1 MGSNLIVKRCFLCRG
16 YTEYYCHSC
25 HKDLCKHCKAIHVI
39 DLDTKH
45 HRVTIYREKFN
56 HVPTHD
62 KCVIHPDRIYKKYCE
77 HCEVPVCDACSDP
90 RPQHHKH
97 TLNDIRTAYQT
108 KRRQH
113 EDKMHC
119 IRSET
124 LYIGLVLLEE
134 LRSVVKSDV
143 QTCRSKIS
151 RGQYEIRMRGQS
163 MKDIMDC
170 VIASVI
176 FVERSKLR
184 NLIKKIRKIQYRY
197 IVDIQ
202 KYENR
207 YEESACRPVQFL
219 RFIIKAA
226 HLPQIQDTP
235 HLTHHYSLS
244 LTPEINIKGLIELL
258 SEVQIIKRGKRQLL
272 AGNELLLTLITPPV
286 LQKSLKVKDTKDY
299 KHISCVTPHR
309 VWVHDEDKLI
319 LTDTTNGNTLYSVK
333 DSLQEFLDLGIHT
346 VNNEYELIYIDKNNN
361 IKKLSH
367 DRKTTS
373 TIIKNTD
380 SKWIPWCVY
389 SSPSN
394 GDLLVG
400 MWSKTTVTGKVM
412 RYSNTWQHKQTIQH
426 DNLNHADEHTHRL
439 FAGSGTWGKS
449 TVSVYRHINRHLA
462 LIGKFSIMFSND
474 ITFY

>member
-1 MGSNLIVKRCFLCRG
+1 M
-16 YTEYYCHSC
+16 
-25 HKDLCKHCKAIHVI
+25 KDL
-39 DLDTKH
+39 
-45 HRVTIYREKFN
+45 
-56 HVPTHD
+56 
-62 KCVIHPDRIYKKYCE
+62 
-77 HCEVPVCDACSDP
+77 
-90 RPQHHKH
+90 
-97 TLNDIRTAYQT
+97 
-108 KRRQH
+108 
-113 EDKMHC
+113 
-119 IRSET
+119 
-124 LYIGLVLLEE
+124 
-134 LRSVVKSDV
+134 
-143 QTCRSKIS
+143 
-151 RGQYEIRMRGQS
+151 
-163 MKDIMDC
+163 MDC

-319 LTDTTNGNTLYSVK
+319 LTDTTNGNDLYSVQ

-361 IKKLSH
+361 IRKLSH
-367 DRKTTS
+367 DRKSTS

-389 SSPSN
+389 SSLSN

-426 DNLNHADEHTHRL
+426 DNINHADEPQNLYRYPRYITENNNGDVVVSDWSYTVVVTSRSGRHRFDYKGPPPSGLGLDPRGVCTDALSHILVCDLNTQTVQIIDRDGQFLSYLLTKQSTGIDYKPWGLTYDVHTHRL

-462 LIGKFSIMFSND
+462 LIGKFSIMFSYD
-474 ITFY
+474 INFY